1 MILLLLACSNDG
13 RIELEYCEDATPA
26 RQATELQRPVTWHQ
40 DIAPIAAARC
50 QTCHSSELAPFSL
63 ATSADFAQRAQAIEA
78 SLLAGRMPQWSA
90 AACCGKAYRDDRSLD
105 QDELDLLVTW
115 IRQGTPDGNPATAVP
130 VPPNVENTL
139 PRVDATLSTPEPY
152 GATPIGDS
160 SDDLRCFLLDIP
172 EAAKGRYVTGL
183 AVHPGNLGIV
193 HHVAVNA
200 IASWGQAAFQR
211 LDAQDDGLGWECRG
225 GEGSL
230 GDRQLGVW
238 VPGLQA
244 LTLPDGLGIK
254 LPNEGKIILN
264 MHYDL
269 TTVGGQTA
277 FDQTTVDLM
286 IADDVDHKVE
296 ALAVMNP
303 VWVFDNGMKVD
314 GDFADAGY
322 GFQWDPQPIYGIG
335 TKWDIWGVLT
345 QPPGPAFNRLLAMGG
360 AQLVLFAVVFHVIA
374 TLY

>member
-1 MILLLLACSNDG
+1 MFVCVAERLACDVDG
-13 RIELEYCEDATPA
+13 NAGHGVKDGLIAGHRGKGIRAQPA
-26 RQATELQRPVTWHQ
+26 PHLVLGARPVVGK
-40 DIAPIAAARC
+40 R
-50 QTCHSSELAPFSL
+50 
-63 ATSADFAQRAQAIEA
+63 QRAQAIEA

-115 IRQGTPDGNPATAVP
+115 IRQGTPEGDPATAVP

-139 PRVDATLSTPEPY
+139 PRVDVTLSIPEPY

-200 IASWGQAAFQR
+200 IGSWGQAAFQR
-211 LDAQDDGLGWECRG
+211 LDTQDDGLGWECRG

-269 TTVGGQTA
+269 TTVDGQTA

-303 VWVFDNGMKVD
+303 VWVFDNGS
-314 GDFADAGY
+314 
-322 GFQWDPQPIYGIG
+322 
-335 TKWDIWGVLT
+335 L
-345 QPPGPAFNRLLAMGG
+345 R
-360 AQLVLFAVVFHVIA
+360 A
-374 TLY
+374 TLRS